1 MSTHSP
7 IGTAAMGEAVYGES
21 PMVGVR
27 PSVTLPARIALV
39 LILLLASG
47 LRLAMFVVGPAPDL
61 TRAYEPDSTRYVE
74 LATNLSRFGVFGRA
88 AENSG
93 VVHVPLAQLRAEYGQ
108 LEAPDAHG
116 LRPEIFRTPGYPL
129 FVAMFQRLGFG
140 VYGVLIGQAL
150 LGAVSV
156 LIVCALGRCLFDAT
170 WPALLAGLILAG
182 HPAAVVSSASVLSET
197 LFTCMVLIGLW
208 LVVRQTRVL
217 LLVTAGG
224 FIIGF
229 AVLVRPVGILLG
241 VAVVLWLIAT
251 ERRWQVIAPALCL
264 VIASLL
270 PAACWMARNA
280 KVGFGWQISSVLPIN
295 TLFYTV
301 AYMQINEDGGDY
313 AADWPATVN
322 DLFVEL
328 RGQAG
333 ADESVFTAMNS
344 LSASKIR
351 SKPTLYAKVMARS
364 AVKFMTDH
372 SAGVLMTRLGRPYQP
387 TGLRDRLLKG
397 DWSFRDVPDRLGLVV
412 AGAWTLWN
420 LLLAGGMALGALM
433 LVWRRRWSALLL
445 LGGIIVYFVLTTQAN
460 GLERFRLPALGI
472 QALLVASIF
481 VPPLRGGNE
490 SSRVE
495 AS

>member
-1 MSTHSP
+1 MSTHNPS
-7 IGTAAMGEAVYGES
+7 GAAAVRKAVDGES
-21 PMVGVR
+21 RGPQVCA
-27 PSVTLPARIALV
+27 SVTLPARITLI
-39 LILLLASG
+39 LILLLAVG
-47 LRLAMFVVGPAPDL
+47 LRLGMFVAGPSTDL

-74 LATNLSRFGVFGRA
+74 LATNLNTFGVFGRE

-93 VVHVPLAQLRAEYGQ
+93 VVHIPLAKLRAKRGE
-108 LEAPDAHG
+108 LEAPDEHG

-129 FVAMFQRLGFG
+129 FIAAFQRLGVG
-140 VYGVLIGQAL
+140 LRGMLIVQAL
-150 LGAVSV
+150 LGAISV
-156 LIVCALGRCLFDAT
+156 LAVYALGRCLFHAI
-170 WPALLAGLILAG
+170 WPALLAGLILAV

-217 LLVTAGG
+217 LFVTAGG
-224 FIIGF
+224 LIIGL

-251 ERRWQVIAPALCL
+251 ERRWKVIAPSLCL

-280 KVGFGWQISSVLPIN
+280 KVGLGWQISSVPAIN

-322 DLFVEL
+322 ELFVEL
-328 RGQAG
+328 RSQAG
-333 ADESVFTAMNS
+333 ADESVFAAINH
-344 LSASKIR
+344 LSVAKIR
-351 SKPTLYAKVMARS
+351 SKPTVYAKAMARS

-372 SAGVLMTRLGRPYQP
+372 SAGVLMARLGRPYQP

-397 DWSFRDVPDRLGLVV
+397 DWSFRDVPDQAGLCV
-412 AGAWTLWN
+412 AGLWTAWN
-420 LLLAGGMALGALM
+420 LLLAVLTLCGAMM
-433 LVWRRRWSALLL
+433 LVWRGRWKALLL
-445 LGGIIVYFVLTTQAN
+445 LGGLVAYFILATQAT
-460 GLERFRLPALGI
+460 GLERFRIPVLGV
-472 QALLVASIF
+472 QALLVAGLF
-481 VPPLRGGNE
+481 VPVALRR
-490 SSRVE
+490 SRPVGQI
-495 AS
+495 AR